1 MTQCTERVHI
11 ALHRCGKTQRVHW
24 QVVLAPVIVEAMND
38 DDAAPVRVWDLPTRL
53 FHWSLSLAVVAA
65 VVTAKVGG
73 NAMVWHMR
81 LGLFVLALLVFRL
94 VWGFVGGRWSRFS
107 SFLFPPRHVAAYL
120 RGDAVPE
127 AHFNVGHSPLGAL
140 SVLALLALLIAQ
152 VTTGLVADDEVATT
166 GPLNRFVDATLGLR
180 ATGWHEGPGQAL
192 IIALVLLHIAAVAFY
207 RWRGND
213 LIAPMW
219 HGDKSLSPSIPSSR
233 DAAGT
238 RALALAVFAAGAGLA
253 WWIARLGA
261 V

>member
-1 MTQCTERVHI
+1 MP
-11 ALHRCGKTQRVHW
+11 
-24 QVVLAPVIVEAMND
+24 APVIVEPMND
-38 DDAAPVRVWDLPTRL
+38 DDSVRVRVWDLPTRL
-53 FHWSLSLAVVAA
+53 FHWSLALAVVAA

-94 VWGFVGGRWSRFS
+94 VWGVVGGRWSRFS

-120 RGDAVPE
+120 RGGPAPG
-127 AHFNVGHSPLGAL
+127 AHFNVGHNPLGAL
-140 SVLALLALLIAQ
+140 SVLALLAMLIAQ
-152 VTTGLVADDEVATT
+152 VATGLVADDEVATS
-166 GPLNRFVDATLGLR
+166 GPLNRFVDSALGLR

-192 IIALVLLHIAAVAFY
+192 IIALVVLHIAAIAFY

-219 HGDKSLSPSIPSSR
+219 HGDKVLTPGVPPSR

-238 RALALAVFAAGAGLA
+238 RALALVVFCAGLGLA
-253 WWIARLGA
+253 WWITRLGEA
-261 V
+261 